1 VDGCCSSGQW
11 TEVVRVLKEIPGD
24 GFGPDVVTCNLLMD
38 YLCKEGLCADTRKIF
53 ASMDKKGLKPNVV
66 TYSILLH
73 GYATVA
79 TKGAFDVINNLF
91 TSMMAN
97 GIAQTRAYGLV
108 AAAGESHAAGRGS
121 APASTPSPFKMEA
134 ATVGSI
140 NKKNGIARDHHV
152 FSILICA
159 SGKYEIVNEAMLL
172 FTKMRKQGL
181 SP

>member
-1 VDGCCSSGQW
+1 LTVYARFKPWAKLRKSYSSSLVDGCCSSGQW

-121 APASTPSPFKMEA
+121 SPS
-134 ATVGSI
+134 
-140 NKKNGIARDHHV
+140 
-152 FSILICA
+152 LIH
-159 SGKYEIVNEAMLL
+159 
-172 FTKMRKQGL
+172 GL
-181 SP
+181 SACSRTNSMG